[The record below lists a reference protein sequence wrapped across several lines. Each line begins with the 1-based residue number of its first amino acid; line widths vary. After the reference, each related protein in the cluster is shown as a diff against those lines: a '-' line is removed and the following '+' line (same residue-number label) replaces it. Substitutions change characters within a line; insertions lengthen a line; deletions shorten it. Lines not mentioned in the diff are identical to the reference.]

1 MPELIWK
8 GKEQVINHH
17 LEVPVRVLNRHST
30 FNGDAD
36 SANSTGNTIIHGDN
50 LEALKALL
58 PEYEGRIRCIYIDP
72 PYNTGNESWVYNDNV
87 NDPQIVKW
95 LGQVV
100 GKDGEDLCRHDKWLC
115 MMYPRLQLLRRLLA
129 EDGSIWISIDD
140 NEQAHLRAVMDEI
153 FGQRNFITTVI
164 WQKVYS
170 PKNSARHFSEDHD
183 FIMVYAKNAS
193 QWIPNPMPRTEAQ
206 NKAYKNYD
214 HDPRGPWKA
223 SDLSARNSYGEGT
236 YAIIC
241 PSGRVIDG
249 PPTGMYWRV
258 SKQKFLE
265 MDRDKRIWWGRNGDN
280 VPAIKRFLTEVK
292 QGVVPQTLW
301 PYQEVGHTQDAKKEL
316 LAVLDFAT
324 SADVFVTP
332 KPTRLIDR
340 ILHIATDKDAIILDS
355 FAGSGA
361 TGHAVLN
368 LNRQDG
374 GNRTFILIEM
384 MDYAE
389 TITAERIKRVI
400 DGYGEGSKAVAGT
413 GGGFTYCTLGERV
426 FDDEGFL
433 NPNLDRAALRDYVAR
448 SEGLPCA
455 EAGEHPHWLGERD
468 RSGYYFYYDP
478 ERPTVLNLE
487 FLATLTRRNE
497 SYLIYADSC
506 LLDEAF
512 MQHHHILFKKIPRDI
527 SRF

>member
-1 MPELIWK
+1 MPELMWK

-17 LEVPVRVLNRHST
+17 LEVPVRVLKRHFA

-36 SANSTGNTIIHGDN
+36 GVNSTGNTIIHGDN

-87 NDPQIVKW
+87 NEPQIVKW

-153 FGQRNFITTVI
+153 FGANNFVANVV
-164 WQKVYS
+164 WQKRTSPDARLMLSNAHEHIVVYG
-170 PKNSARHFSEDHD
+170 KNSTKIQFSKIPQSEKQRSA
-183 FIMVYAKNAS
+183 FKN
-193 QWIPNPMPRTEAQ
+193 PDN
-206 NKAYKNYD
+206 
-214 HDPRGPWKA
+214 DPRGPWVSTDFA
-223 SDLSARNSYGEGT
+223 AQGFRPNQMYEIT
-236 YAIIC
+236 T
-241 PSGRVIDG
+241 PSGRKVK
-249 PPTGMYWRV
+249 PPVGNCWKNV
-258 SKQKFLE
+258 ESVFLALVA
-265 MDRDKRIWWGRNGDN
+265 DNRIWFGKDGNG
-280 VPAIKRFLTEVK
+280 VPRRKTFLSESP
-292 QGVVPQTLW
+292 GVTAW
-301 PYQEVGHTQDAKKEL
+301 TWWANTEVGHTQEAKHEVKSLVGDEGKIF
-316 LAVLDFAT
+316 D
-324 SADVFVTP
+324 TP
-332 KPTRLIDR
+332 KPIRLILQ
-340 ILHIATDKDAIILDS
+340 ILQIATRPGDIILDS
-355 FAGSGA
+355 FAGSGT

-400 DGYGEGSKAVAGT
+400 NGYGEGSKAVAGT

-448 SEGLPCA
+448 SEGLPGA

-468 RSGYYFYYDP
+468 RTGYYFYDDP

>member
-17 LEVPVRVLNRHST
+17 LEVPVRVLDQHYT
-30 FNGDAD
+30 FNGDAG
-36 SANSTGNTIIHGDN
+36 STNSTANTIIHGDN

-87 NDPQIVKW
+87 NDPQLVKW

-140 NEQAHLRAVMDEI
+140 NEQAHLRAVMNEI
-153 FGQRNFITTVI
+153 FGSNNFVASVV
-164 WQKVYS
+164 WQKRTSPDARIHLGPAHDYVLVYGKT
-170 PKNSARHFSEDHD
+170 KNQIFNKLILSEEQ
-183 FIMVYAKNAS
+183 AKKFK
-193 QWIPNPMPRTEAQ
+193 NPD
-206 NKAYKNYD
+206 N
-214 HDPRGPWKA
+214 DPRGPWA
-223 SDLSARNSYGEGT
+223 SADFTAQGWRPNQMYKLKTPAGIEYEPP
-236 YAIIC
+236 A
-241 PSGRVIDG
+241 GRCWVNIE
-249 PPTGMYWRV
+249 
-258 SKQKFLE
+258 SEFLRLVAE
-265 MDRDKRIWWGRNGDN
+265 DRIWFGKNGKARPRVKN
-280 VPAIKRFLTEVK
+280 FLTEVE
-292 QGVVPQTLW
+292 GFSSWTW
-301 PYQEVGHTQDAKKEL
+301 WSNTEAGHNQEAKKEVNL
-316 LAVLDFAT
+316 IVGGGNGFD
-324 SADVFVTP
+324 TP
-332 KPTRLIDR
+332 KPTRLIQR
-340 ILHIATDKDAIILDS
+340 LLQIATRPGDIILDS
-355 FAGSGA
+355 FAGSGT

-374 GNRTFILIEM
+374 GTRTFILIEM
-384 MDYAE
+384 MAYAE

-400 DGYGEGSKAVAGT
+400 NGYGEGSKAVAGT

-426 FDDEGFL
+426 FDDDGFL
-433 NPNLDRAALRDYVAR
+433 NPNLDPGAIRDYVAR
-448 SEGLPCA
+448 SEGLAGA
-455 EAGEHPHWLGERD
+455 EAGDHPHWLGERD
-468 RSGYYFYYDP
+468 RTGYYFYYDP
-478 ERPTVLNLE
+478 ARPTVLNLE

-506 LLDEAF
+506 LLDELF